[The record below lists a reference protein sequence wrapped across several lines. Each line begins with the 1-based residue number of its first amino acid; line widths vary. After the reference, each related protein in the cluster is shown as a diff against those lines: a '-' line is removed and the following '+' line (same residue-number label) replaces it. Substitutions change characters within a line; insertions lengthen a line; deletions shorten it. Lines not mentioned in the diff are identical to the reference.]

1 MLQRKWSINKV
12 FTYGFL
18 IASLVG
24 IFLAWSIYQVTTTIM
39 NTATAVS
46 QGYEVVSAIKN
57 LHAQLLE
64 IETSERGFVITGDT
78 TTLPAHQELLQKIQW
93 QSDLLTALTAK
104 NPTQKVQMA
113 QLQELINYRL
123 KTIQMVMETRKAGSI
138 DASHL
143 LVSPTE
149 DKLEM
154 SRIQNV
160 LNKMEEEENDDLN
173 LRIHAR
179 ELAYSEF
186 WWNVGAL
193 IFILAA
199 SSIWQYLQVR
209 RIMHLEAQARQRIR
223 HMAEHD
229 PLTDLPNR
237 RQLQSKLDLAIAFS
251 KRSGKKVAVMFIDL
265 DGFKAINDTMGHQA
279 GDCLLKEVAKRLRH
293 GTRDSDLVA
302 RLGGDEFVVVLSD
315 IDHREDATALA
326 GKLNEL
332 IARPMSI
339 NDQIVRI
346 STSIGISIFPENGKS
361 GEELLGKADDA
372 VYQAKA
378 GGKNQY
384 QLAMSC

>member
-1 MLQRKWSINKV
+1 MVQRKWSITKV

-39 NTATAVS
+39 NTATAIS
-46 QGYEVVSAIKN
+46 QGYEVISSIKN
-57 LHAQLLE
+57 LHTKLLE
-64 IETSERGFVITGDT
+64 LETSERGFVITGD
-78 TTLPAHQELLQKIQW
+78 PASLSTYQEALQKTQW

-104 NPTQKVQMA
+104 NPTQKIQMM
-113 QLQELINYRL
+113 QLQNLIVYRI
-123 KTIQMVMETRKAGSI
+123 KTLQMVVDTRKAGGV

-143 LVSPTE
+143 LVSITE

-154 SRIQNV
+154 ERIQNV
-160 LNKMEEEENDDLN
+160 LNKMEEEENDQLN
-173 LRIHAR
+173 ARIRAR
-179 ELAYSEF
+179 ELEYGEF

-193 IFILAA
+193 IVILAA

-209 RIMHLEAQARQRIR
+209 RIMHLEAQAKQRIR

-237 RQLQSKLDLAIAFS
+237 RQLQSKLDLAIAFA

-265 DGFKAINDTMGHQA
+265 DGFKAINDTLGHQT

-326 GKLNEL
+326 SKLNEL

-339 NDQIVRI
+339 NGQIVRI

>member
-1 MLQRKWSINKV
+1 
-12 FTYGFL
+12 
-18 IASLVG
+18 
-24 IFLAWSIYQVTTTIM
+24 
-39 NTATAVS
+39 
-46 QGYEVVSAIKN
+46 
-57 LHAQLLE
+57 
-64 IETSERGFVITGDT
+64 
-78 TTLPAHQELLQKIQW
+78 
-93 QSDLLTALTAK
+93 
-104 NPTQKVQMA
+104 
-113 QLQELINYRL
+113 
-123 KTIQMVMETRKAGSI
+123 MVMETRKAGGV

-154 SRIQNV
+154 DRILLV
-160 LNKMEEEENDDLN
+160 LNKMEEEENDELN

-193 IFILAA
+193 IIILAA

-209 RIMHLEAQARQRIR
+209 RIMHLEAQAKQRIR

-279 GDCLLKEVAKRLRH
+279 GDCLLKEVATRLRH

-315 IDHREDATALA
+315 IDHREDATTLA

-339 NDQIVRI
+339 DGQIVRI